1 MSIEKPTIICLT
13 PIKNEAWILDRFL
26 TCASL
31 WADYILLAD
40 ENSTD
45 GSAELAAKF
54 PKARVIKN
62 DSAGYDE
69 LYRQN
74 LLLREA
80 RKIPGKKLFIT
91 LDADEFFTANVFESL
106 EWQTILAAEEGT
118 LVSFNWVNINPDFET
133 CIVDSYPMIWGFMDD
148 GTEHVGYK
156 LHSQRVPFGPDAKLI
171 HCKEI
176 KVLHYAYVHP
186 KRLQSKLDWYKVL
199 EANVNKHS
207 KPKYINHRYSAPNLR
222 TSKESQP
229 IKKEWIQAYQQNGID
244 MTSLKSNIFYIED
257 PVTGVLQLLEHFWW
271 DKEVINWLEQYGAK
285 KYAYLE
291 IWDRNWVTIAAYH
304 GKENFEAFKDPRSKK
319 HFRLQKV
326 FRYYYKTKSR
336 FVKNILDL
344 FLNRI
349 GL

>member
-199 EANVNKHS
+199 ETNVNLDS

-222 TSKESQP
+222 TSKDAVA
-229 IKKEWIQAYQQNGID
+229 IKKQWLAGYLDKGID
-244 MTSLKSNIFYIED
+244 MTSLKSNIFYIKQPSRD
-257 PVTGVLQLLEHFWW
+257 YKVLQEVFWW
-271 DKEVINWLEQYGAK
+271 DREVIEWIEKNGAN
-285 KYAYLE
+285 KYAYLD
-291 IWDRNWVTIAAYH
+291 IWNRNWIVIAAYY
-304 GKENFEAFKDPRSKK
+304 GKENFEVFKDPRTKK
-319 HFRLQKV
+319 HIRMQKL
-326 FRYYYKTKSR
+326 FRYYYRTKNKSIKKL
-336 FVKNILDL
+336 VHLILKWQ
-344 FLNRI
+344 
-349 GL
+349 GH